1 MGLLCGVGIV
11 LAWRSGSRRPP
22 KRNRKRLSLQQHMAE
37 ILAQAGIES
46 VTPTQLLASSV
57 GLAVAVFFL
66 LRSMTKHLRKVQ
78 KIDFNEPPGSAPK
91 EPTPRIPPG
100 A

>member
-1 MGLLCGVGIV
+1 MTGIAAHSVARVAATVSADAQAKNPNGALGLLVF
-11 LAWRSGSRRPP
+11 
-22 KRNRKRLSLQQHMAE
+22 
-37 ILAQAGIES
+37 
-46 VTPTQLLASSV
+46 LL
-57 GLAVAVFFL
+57 LAVAVFFL

-78 KIDFNEPPGSAPK
+78 KIDFDEPPGSASK